1 MHGSDAA
8 AVTEQNKGTSSK
20 EDYDMTFLKSIFTAT
35 MAAIAVFVLTGPGTA
50 QELDLTKES
59 TYDQILEWANEPLD
73 TSEYK
78 KDGKLKIG
86 VSAGYLS
93 NAWINFTA
101 QMIKYEASL
110 HPEIEEIKITDAGFN
125 PTKQAADIDDLLTSG
140 VDAILFWPVDEKA
153 IMPALKK
160 AHDQG
165 VVTINI
171 GYNFMRDP
179 SVTSNA
185 YVNQWG
191 YTEQVVDQF
200 IDSLDGKG
208 KIIAMLPIAGSSAA
222 VVQLAVLKQK
232 LEDYPDMELLSAEYG
247 DWDRA
252 KAKQLTEN
260 LLQRFPQIDGAFSP
274 AGQMSM
280 GIYEAFDEAGRLD
293 ELTLSPG
300 DDYNG
305 WVKLVANEGK
315 WGSVTSGL
323 EVGRA
328 AVKQAVDVLTGAPTT
343 TAIVVP
349 TRYLEPEEAK
359 ALYEADRPDDW
370 FKTDLPAEYLPQ

>member
-1 MHGSDAA
+1 MIATIAA
-8 AVTEQNKGTSSK
+8 LAFTVLAVPAS
-20 EDYDMTFLKSIFTAT
+20 
-35 MAAIAVFVLTGPGTA
+35 A
-50 QELDLTKES
+50 QELDLTKRS
-59 TYDQILEWANEPLD
+59 TYDQIMTWANQPLD
-73 TSEYK
+73 TAPFK
-78 KDGKLKIG
+78 KEGPLKIG

-110 HPEIEEIKITDAGFN
+110 HSEIGEVKITDAGFN
-125 PTKQAADIDDLLTSG
+125 PTKQAADIEDLLTSG
-140 VDAILFWPVDEKA
+140 VHAILFWPVDEKA
-153 IMPALKK
+153 ILPSLKK
-160 AHDQG
+160 ARDQG

-185 YVNQWG
+185 YVNQWS
-191 YTEQVVDQF
+191 YTEQVADQF
-200 IDSLDGKG
+200 IQSLGGKG
-208 KIIAMLPIAGSSAA
+208 KVIAMLPIAGSSAA
-222 VVQLAVLKQK
+222 VVQLAVLQEK
-232 LEDYPDMELLSAEYG
+232 LKEHPDMELLSAEYG

-280 GIYEAFDEAGRLD
+280 GIYEAFDEAGRLG

-305 WVKLVANEGK
+305 WLKLVAKEGK
-315 WGSVTSGL
+315 WGAVSSGL
-323 EVGRA
+323 DVGRA
-328 AVKQAVDVLTGAPTT
+328 AVKQAVSILTGAPTT
-343 TAIVVP
+343 TAVVVP
-349 TRYLEPEEAK
+349 TKYLEAAEAAK
-359 ALYEADRPDDW
+359 LYEADRPDDW
-370 FKTDLPAEYLPQ
+370 FKTDLPAEFLPQ

>member
-1 MHGSDAA
+1 MR
-8 AVTEQNKGTSSK
+8 
-20 EDYDMTFLKSIFTAT
+20 DYFKTFAI
-35 MAAIAVFVLTGPGTA
+35 AAIAGTVMTGTSIA
-50 QELDLTKES
+50 QDLDLTKKE
-59 TYDQILEWANEPLD
+59 TYDQIMAWANEPLD
-73 TSEYK
+73 TSKYK
-78 KDGKLKIG
+78 KDGDLKIG

-93 NAWINFTA
+93 NAWINFTG
-101 QMIKYEASL
+101 QSIKYEASL
-110 HPEIEEIKITDAGFN
+110 HPEIKDLKITDAGFN
-125 PTKQAADIDDLLTSG
+125 PSKQTADIEDLLTSG

-153 IMPALKK
+153 ILPALQK
-160 AHDQG
+160 AHDKG

-179 SVTSNA
+179 AVTSNA
-185 YVNQWG
+185 YVNQWS
-191 YTEQVVDQF
+191 YSDQVAEQF
-200 IDSLDGKG
+200 AKSLNGKG
-208 KIIAMLPIAGSSAA
+208 KVIAMLPIAGSSAA
-222 VVQLAVLKQK
+222 VVQLAVLQDVLKN
-232 LEDYPDMELLSAEYG
+232 YPDMELLSAEYG

-305 WVKLVANEGK
+305 WTKLVAKENK

-323 EVGRA
+323 EVGRE
-328 AVKQAVDVLTGAPTT
+328 AVKQAVKILTGQPTT
-343 TAIVVP
+343 TAVVVP
-349 TRYLEPEEAK
+349 TRYLDPAEAAKLNEP
-359 ALYEADRPDDW
+359 DRPDDW
-370 FKTDLPAEYLPQ
+370 FKTDLPAEFLPQ

>member
-1 MHGSDAA
+1 VADAWKNEEQQKGVKKMRIGIPKILA
-8 AVTEQNKGTSSK
+8 A
-20 EDYDMTFLKSIFTAT
+20 
-35 MAAIAVFVLTGPGTA
+35 MAAMLFAMLAYPAMA
-50 QELDLTKES
+50 QELDLTKKS
-59 TYDQILEWANEPLD
+59 TYDQILAWANEPLD
-73 TSEYK
+73 TAKYK
-78 KDGKLKIG
+78 KEGKLKIG

-110 HPEIEEIKITDAGFN
+110 HPEIGEVKVTDAGFN
-125 PTKQAADIDDLLTSG
+125 PTKQTADIEDLLTSG

-153 IMPALKK
+153 ILPALKK

-185 YVNQWG
+185 YVNQWS

-200 IDSLDGKG
+200 IKELDGKG

-222 VVQLAVLKQK
+222 VVQLAVLQEK
-232 LEDYPDMELLSAEYG
+232 LKEHPEMELLSAEYG

-260 LLQRFPQIDGAFSP
+260 LLQRFPKIDGAFSP

-280 GIYEAFDEAGRLD
+280 GIYEAFDEAGRLG

-305 WVKLVANEGK
+305 WVKLVAKEGK
-315 WGSVTSGL
+315 WGAVTSGL

-328 AVKQAVDVLTGAPTT
+328 AVRQAVAILTGAPTT

-349 TRYLEPEEAK
+349 TSYLAPSEAAK
-359 ALYEADRPDDW
+359 LHDADRPDDW
-370 FKTDLPAEYLPQ
+370 FKTELPAEFLPQ

>member
-1 MHGSDAA
+1 VRKKLLTMMA
-8 AVTEQNKGTSSK
+8 
-20 EDYDMTFLKSIFTAT
+20 AT
-35 MAAIAVFVLTGPGTA
+35 MVAGFATSASIA
-50 QELDLTKES
+50 QDMDLTKKE
-59 TYDQILEWANEPLD
+59 TYDQITTWANEPLD
-73 TSEYK
+73 TSKYK
-78 KDGKLKIG
+78 KDGDLTIG

-93 NAWINFTA
+93 NAWINFTGQA
-101 QMIKYEASL
+101 IKYEASL
-110 HPEIEEIKITDAGFN
+110 HPEIKEVKITDAAFN
-125 PTKQAADIDDLLTSG
+125 PTKQAADIEDLLTSG

-153 IMPALKK
+153 ILPVLKK

-171 GYNFMRDP
+171 GYNYMHDDA
-179 SVTSNA
+179 VTSNA
-185 YVNQWG
+185 YVNQWT
-191 YTEQVVDQF
+191 YAEQVATNF
-200 IDSLDGKG
+200 AKSLDGKG
-208 KIIAMLPIAGSSAA
+208 KVVAMLPIAGSSAA
-222 VVQLAVLKQK
+222 VVQLAVLQEVLKG
-232 LEDYPDMELLSAEYG
+232 YPEMELISSEYG

-305 WVKLVANEGK
+305 WTKLVAKEGK

-323 EVGRA
+323 EVGRE
-328 AVKQAVDVLTGAPTT
+328 AVKQAVKILTGQPTT
-343 TAIVVP
+343 TAVVVP
-349 TRYLEPEEAK
+349 TRYLEPAEAAK
-359 ALYEADRPDDW
+359 LHEADRPDDW
-370 FKTDLPAEYLPQ
+370 FKTDLPAEFLPQ

>member
-153 IMPALKK
+153 IMPAR
-160 AHDQG
+160 Q
-165 VVTINI
+165 
-171 GYNFMRDP
+171 
-179 SVTSNA
+179 
-185 YVNQWG
+185 
-191 YTEQVVDQF
+191 
-200 IDSLDGKG
+200 
-208 KIIAMLPIAGSSAA
+208 
-222 VVQLAVLKQK
+222 
-232 LEDYPDMELLSAEYG
+232 
-247 DWDRA
+247 
-252 KAKQLTEN
+252 
-260 LLQRFPQIDGAFSP
+260 
-274 AGQMSM
+274 
-280 GIYEAFDEAGRLD
+280 
-293 ELTLSPG
+293 
-300 DDYNG
+300 
-305 WVKLVANEGK
+305 
-315 WGSVTSGL
+315 
-323 EVGRA
+323 
-328 AVKQAVDVLTGAPTT
+328 PTT
-343 TAIVVP
+343 M
-349 TRYLEPEEAK
+349 R
-359 ALYEADRPDDW
+359 
-370 FKTDLPAEYLPQ
+370 

>member
-1 MHGSDAA
+1 MGVEKMRQLIKPVIAA
-8 AVTEQNKGTSSK
+8 GVIG
-20 EDYDMTFLKSIFTAT
+20 TFLTCGS
-35 MAAIAVFVLTGPGTA
+35 MA
-50 QELDLTKES
+50 QELDLTKKE
-59 TYDQILEWANEPLD
+59 TYDQIMGWANEPLD
-73 TSEYK
+73 TSAFK
-78 KDGKLKIG
+78 KDGDLRIG
-86 VSAGYLS
+86 VAAGYLS

-101 QMIKYEASL
+101 QSIKYEASL
-110 HPEIEEIKITDAGFN
+110 HPEIKEIKVTDAAFN
-125 PTKQAADIDDLLTSG
+125 PSKQAADIDDLLTSG

-153 IMPALKK
+153 ILPVLKK

-165 VVTINI
+165 VATINI

-185 YVNQWG
+185 YVNQWS
-191 YTEQVVDQF
+191 YTEQVVDEF
-200 IDSLDGKG
+200 IKSLDGKG
-208 KIIAMLPIAGSSAA
+208 KVFAMLPIAGSSAA
-222 VVQLAVLKQK
+222 VVQLAVLQDALKSH
-232 LEDYPDMELLSAEYG
+232 PDIELISTEYG

-280 GIYEAFDEAGRLD
+280 GIYEAFDESGRLE

-305 WVKLVANEGK
+305 WTKLVAKEGK

-323 EVGRA
+323 EVGRE
-328 AVKQAVDVLTGAPTT
+328 AVKQAVKILTGQPTT
-343 TAIVVP
+343 TAVVVP
-349 TRYLEPEEAK
+349 TRYLDPAEAAK
-359 ALYEADRPDDW
+359 LNEADRPDDW
-370 FKTDLPAEYLPQ
+370 FKTDLPAEFLPQ

>member
-1 MHGSDAA
+1 MRQYLMHSIAA
-8 AVTEQNKGTSSK
+8 AMIGTFVTGTS
-20 EDYDMTFLKSIFTAT
+20 M
-35 MAAIAVFVLTGPGTA
+35 A
-50 QELDLTKES
+50 QEMDLTKKE
-59 TYDQILEWANEPLD
+59 TYDQIMTWANEPLD
-73 TSEYK
+73 TSSYK
-78 KDGKLKIG
+78 KDGDLRIG
-86 VSAGYLS
+86 LSAGYLS

-101 QMIKYEASL
+101 QSVKYEASL
-110 HPEIEEIKITDAGFN
+110 HPEIKEVIVTDAAFN
-125 PTKQAADIDDLLTSG
+125 PTKQAADIEDLLTSG

-153 IMPALKK
+153 ILPVLKK
-160 AHDQG
+160 AHEKG

-185 YVNQWG
+185 YVNQWT
-191 YTEQVVDQF
+191 YSEQVATEF
-200 IDSLDGKG
+200 AESLNGKG
-208 KIIAMLPIAGSSAA
+208 KIFAMLPIAGSSAA
-222 VVQLAVLKQK
+222 VVQLAVLQEVLKG
-232 LEDYPDMELLSAEYG
+232 YPNIELISSEYG

-260 LLQRFPQIDGAFSP
+260 LLQRFPEIDGAFSP

-280 GIYEAFDEAGRLD
+280 GIYEAFDEAGRLG

-305 WVKLVANEGK
+305 WTKLVTKEGK

-328 AVKQAVDVLTGAPTT
+328 ATKQAVKILTGEPTT
-343 TAIVVP
+343 TAVVVP
-349 TRYLEPEEAK
+349 TRYLDPAEAAKLNEP
-359 ALYEADRPDDW
+359 DRADDW
-370 FKTDLPAEYLPQ
+370 FKTDLPTEFLPQ

>member
-1 MHGSDAA
+1 MTRLPGMLVALAA
-8 AVTEQNKGTSSK
+8 A
-20 EDYDMTFLKSIFTAT
+20 F
-35 MAAIAVFVLTGPGTA
+35 IAVLLTVPVQA
-50 QELDLTKES
+50 QEMDLTKKE
-59 TYDQILEWANEPLD
+59 TYDQIMSWANEPLD
-73 TSEYK
+73 TTPYK

-86 VSAGYLS
+86 LSAGYLS

-110 HPEIEEIKITDAGFN
+110 HSEIEELKITDAGFN
-125 PTKQAADIDDLLTSG
+125 PTKQAADIEDLLTSG

-153 IMPALKK
+153 ILPALKK

-171 GYNFMRDP
+171 GYNFMNDP
-179 SVTSNA
+179 AVTSNA

-200 IDSLDGKG
+200 IESLDGKG
-208 KIIAMLPIAGSSAA
+208 KVFAMLPIAGSSAA
-222 VVQLAVLKQK
+222 VVQLAVLEQK
-232 LEDYPDMELLSAEYG
+232 LEDYPDMELISAEYG

-260 LLQRFPQIDGAFSP
+260 LLQRFPEIDGAFSP

-305 WVKLVANEGK
+305 WVKLVAKEGK

-328 AVKQAVDVLTGAPTT
+328 AVKQAVDILTGAPTT

-349 TRYLEPEEAK
+349 TRYLAPEEATG
-359 ALYEADRPDDW
+359 LYESDRPDDW
-370 FKTDLPAEYLPQ
+370 FKTDLPAEFLPQ

>member
-1 MHGSDAA
+1 MRSLSRRLATLAVMLVAA
-8 AVTEQNKGTSSK
+8 T
-20 EDYDMTFLKSIFTAT
+20 
-35 MAAIAVFVLTGPGTA
+35 LTIPAMA
-50 QELDLTKES
+50 QELDLTKKS
-59 TYDQILEWANEPLD
+59 TYDQIMSWANEPLD
-73 TSEYK
+73 TAPYK
-78 KDGKLKIG
+78 KDGDLKIG
-86 VSAGYLS
+86 ISAGYLS

-101 QMIKYEASL
+101 QMIKHEASL
-110 HPEIEEIKITDAGFN
+110 HPEITELKITDAGFN
-125 PTKQAADIDDLLTSG
+125 PTKQAADIEDLLTSG

-153 IMPALKK
+153 ILPVLKK

-179 SVTSNA
+179 AVTSNA

-191 YTEQVVDQF
+191 YTEQVVDNF
-200 IDSLDGKG
+200 IESLDGKG
-208 KIIAMLPIAGSSAA
+208 KIFAMLPIAGSSAA
-222 VVQLAVLKQK
+222 VVQLAVLEEK
-232 LEDYPDMELLSAEYG
+232 LKDYPDIELLSAEYG

-260 LLQRFPQIDGAFSP
+260 LLQRFPEIDGAFSP

-280 GIYEAFDEAGRLD
+280 GIYEAFDEAGRLE

-305 WVKLVANEGK
+305 WVKLVAKEGK

-323 EVGRA
+323 DVGRA
-328 AVKQAVDVLTGAPTT
+328 AVKQAVSILTGAPTT
-343 TAIVVP
+343 TAAVVP
-349 TRYLEPEEAK
+349 TRYLSPEEASK
-359 ALYEADRPDDW
+359 LHESDKPDDW
-370 FKTDLPAEYLPQ
+370 FKTDLPAEFLPQ